1 MVKEEFPILSQR
13 VNEKRLI
20 YLDNA
25 STTQKPSS
33 VINEIQNYYE
43 STNSNI
49 HRGVHHLSQKATEK
63 YEDSRKI
70 VQNFIGAKSSKEII
84 FVRGAT
90 EAVNLVAN
98 SYVKP
103 LLSEGDNIIISQM
116 EHHANIVPWQLIT
129 KEKKAEIRVVPIN
142 EAGELLVDDMDDLID
157 ENTRFISLNHVSN
170 SLGTVNPVNK
180 LIQKAHQNDIRIMI
194 DGAQAVQHMKV
205 NVSELDVDFYC
216 FSGHK
221 MYGPTGIGILYGKK
235 EILEKMEPYQ
245 GGGDM
250 IKSVTFEKTIYND
263 VPHIF
268 EAGTPNIVGAI
279 GLAKAIEFIE
289 NVTIERIEKHEMDLL
304 NYATEKINSIEGV
317 EIVGNAE
324 NKTSVISFVMGDI
337 HPHDI
342 GTIMDN
348 LGIAIRAGHHCTQ
361 PIMDF
366 YNVPATARASFAI
379 YNTEEDVD
387 KLVEGIQKV
396 KEVFTWRISVIYT
409 WKWF

>member
-1 MVKEEFPILSQR
+1 MIKKEFPILSKEI
-13 VNEKRLI
+13 NNKPLI

-25 STTQKPSS
+25 STTQKPAS
-33 VINEIQNYYE
+33 VIDEIQEYYE
-43 STNSNI
+43 CTNSNI
-49 HRGVHHLSQKATEK
+49 HRGVHHLSQKATEE
-63 YEDSRKI
+63 YEEAREKI
-70 VQNFIGAKSSKEII
+70 QKFIGATSSKEIV

-98 SYVKP
+98 SYVNP
-103 LLSEGDNIIISQM
+103 ILSEDDNIIISHM
-116 EHHANIVPWQLIT
+116 EHHANIVPWQLIA
-129 KEKKAEIRVVPIN
+129 KQKNIEIRVIPIN
-142 EAGELLVDDMDDLID
+142 EKGELVITELDNLID
-157 ENTRFISLNHVSN
+157 KQTKFISLNHVSN
-170 SLGTVNPVNK
+170 SLGTINPVEE
-180 LIQKAHQNDIRIMI
+180 LIQKAHRNNIRIMI

-205 NVSELDVDFYC
+205 NVTDLDVDFYC

-235 EILEKMEPYQ
+235 EILDKMEPYQ

-279 GLAKAIEFIE
+279 GLGKAIDFIE
-289 NVTIERIEKHEMDLL
+289 KTTLEKIEEHEMDLL
-304 NYATEKINSIEGV
+304 NYATQKISKIEGV
-317 EIVGNAE
+317 RIIGTSE
-324 NKTSVISFVMGDI
+324 NKASVISFVMDGI

-361 PIMDF
+361 PVMDF
-366 YNVPATARASFAI
+366 YDIPATARASFAI
-379 YNTEEDVD
+379 YNTKKDVD
-387 KLVEGIQKV
+387 KLIEGIEKT
-396 KEVFTWRISVIYT
+396 KEVFA
-409 WKWF
+409 

>member
-1 MVKEEFPILSQR
+1 MVKEEFPILSEN
-13 VNEKRLI
+13 VNEKPLI

-43 STNSNI
+43 ATNSNI

-63 YEDSRKI
+63 YENSRKI
-70 VQNFIGAKSSKEII
+70 VQKFIGADSSKEII

-142 EAGELLVDDMDDLID
+142 EAGELIIDEMDDLID
-157 ENTRFISLNHVSN
+157 HNTRFISLNHVSN
-170 SLGTVNPVNK
+170 SLGTVNPVK
-180 LIQKAHQNDIRIMI
+180 ELIQKAHKNDIRIMI

-205 NVSELDVDFYC
+205 NVTDLDVDFYC

-221 MYGPTGIGILYGKK
+221 MYGPTGIGILYGKR

-250 IKSVTFEKTIYND
+250 IKSVTFEKTIFND
-263 VPHIF
+263 IPHIF

-289 NVTIERIEKHEMDLL
+289 NITIEEIEKHEMALL
-304 NYATEKINSIEGV
+304 NYATEKINSIDGV

-324 NKTSVISFVMGDI
+324 EKASVISFVMGDI

-366 YNVPATARASFAI
+366 YNIPATARASFAI

-396 KEVFTWRISVIYT
+396 KEVFT
-409 WKWF
+409 

>member
-1 MVKEEFPILSQR
+1 MVKEEFPILSKKI
-13 VNEKRLI
+13 NNKSLI

-25 STTQKPSS
+25 STTQKPKS
-33 VINEIQNYYE
+33 VIEAIQNYYE

-49 HRGVHHLSQKATEK
+49 HRGVHHLSQKATEE
-63 YEDSRKI
+63 YEDSRKTI
-70 VQNFIGAKSSKEII
+70 QKFIGADSSKEII

-116 EHHANIVPWQLIT
+116 EHHANIVPWQIMA
-129 KEKKAEIRVVPIN
+129 KEKKTDIRVIPIN
-142 EAGELLVDDMDDLID
+142 NAGELIIDEIDNLID
-157 ENTRFISLNHVSN
+157 ENTKFISLNHVSN
-170 SLGTVNPVNK
+170 SLGTINPIRE

-205 NVSELDVDFYC
+205 NVVELDVDFYC

-235 EILEKMEPYQ
+235 EILDKMEPYQ

-279 GLAKAIEFIE
+279 GLGKAVEFIE
-289 NVTIERIEKHEMDLL
+289 GITVEEIEKHELDLL
-304 NYATEKINSIEGV
+304 NYATDKINGIKGV
-317 EIVGNAE
+317 QIIGNSKDKA
-324 NKTSVISFVMGDI
+324 SVISFVMEGI

-361 PIMDF
+361 PVMDF
-366 YNVPATARASFAI
+366 YEIPATAILPHLFFS
-379 YNTEEDVD
+379 
-387 KLVEGIQKV
+387 
-396 KEVFTWRISVIYT
+396 
-409 WKWF
+409 

>member
-70 VQNFIGAKSSKEII
+70 VQKFIGAKSSKEII

-142 EAGELLVDDMDDLID
+142 ETGELLVEDMDDLID

-205 NVSELDVDFYC
+205 NVSDLDVDFYC

-263 VPHIF
+263 IPHIF

-324 NKTSVISFVMGDI
+324 NKASVISFVMRDI

-366 YNVPATARASFAI
+366 YNIPATARASFAI

-396 KEVFTWRISVIYT
+396 KEVFTWRISAIYT

>member
-1 MVKEEFPILSQR
+1 MVKEEFPILSQS
-13 VNEKRLI
+13 VNEKPLI

-25 STTQKPSS
+25 STTQKPTS

-129 KEKKAEIRVVPIN
+129 KEKKSEIRVVPIN

-170 SLGTVNPVNK
+170 SLGTVNPVEK

-205 NVSELDVDFYC
+205 NVVDLDVDFYC

-221 MYGPTGIGILYGKK
+221 MYGPTGIGILYGKR
-235 EILEKMEPYQ
+235 EILENMEPYQ

-250 IKSVTFEKTIYND
+250 IKSVTFEKTIFND
-263 VPHIF
+263 IPHIF

-279 GLAKAIEFIE
+279 GLAKAVEFIE
-289 NVTIERIEKHEMDLL
+289 NITIEEIEKHEMALL
-304 NYATEKINSIEGV
+304 NYATEKINSMEGV

-324 NKTSVISFVMGDI
+324 EKASVISFVMGNI

-366 YNVPATARASFAI
+366 YNIPATARASFAI

-396 KEVFTWRISVIYT
+396 KEIFT
-409 WKWF
+409 

>member
-70 VQNFIGAKSSKEII
+70 VQKFIGAKSSKEII

-396 KEVFTWRISVIYT
+396 KEVFT
-409 WKWF
+409 

>member
-1 MVKEEFPILSQR
+1 MVKEEFPILSQS
-13 VNEKRLI
+13 VNEKPLI

-49 HRGVHHLSQKATEK
+49 HRGVHHLSQRATEK

-70 VQNFIGAKSSKEII
+70 IQNFIGAKSSKEII

-98 SYVKP
+98 SYVRP

-142 EAGELLVDDMDDLID
+142 ETGELLVDNMDDLID

-170 SLGTVNPVNK
+170 SLGTVNPVNE

-205 NVSELDVDFYC
+205 NVEDLDVDFYC

-221 MYGPTGIGILYGKK
+221 MYGPTGIGILYGKR

-250 IKSVTFEKTIYND
+250 IKSVTFEKTIFND
-263 VPHIF
+263 IPHIF

-289 NVTIERIEKHEMDLL
+289 NITIEEIEKHEMALL
-304 NYATEKINSIEGV
+304 NYATEKINSIDGV
-317 EIVGNAE
+317 KIVGNAE
-324 NKTSVISFVMGDI
+324 EKASVISFVMGDI

-366 YNVPATARASFAI
+366 YNIPATARASFAI

-396 KEVFTWRISVIYT
+396 KEVFT
-409 WKWF
+409 

>member
-1 MVKEEFPILSQR
+1 MVKEQFPILSKE
-13 VNEKRLI
+13 VNNKPLI

-25 STTQKPSS
+25 STTQKPAS
-33 VINEIQNYYE
+33 VIDEIQEYYE
-43 STNSNI
+43 CTNSNI
-49 HRGVHHLSQKATEK
+49 HRGVHHLSQKATEE
-63 YEDSRKI
+63 YEKARKK
-70 VQNFIGAKSSKEII
+70 VQTFIGAKSSKEIV

-98 SYVKP
+98 SYVNP
-103 LLSEGDNIIISQM
+103 LLSEGDNIIISHM
-116 EHHANIVPWQLIT
+116 EHHANIVPWQLIA
-129 KEKKAEIRVVPIN
+129 KQKNIEIKVIPIN
-142 EAGELLVDDMDDLID
+142 EKGELIIKELDNLID
-157 ENTRFISLNHVSN
+157 KQTKFISLNHVSN
-170 SLGTVNPVNK
+170 SLGTVNPVEK
-180 LIQKAHQNDIRIMI
+180 LIKKAHQNNIRIMI

-205 NVSELDVDFYC
+205 NVTDLDVDFYC

-235 EILEKMEPYQ
+235 EILDEMEPYQ

-279 GLAKAIEFIE
+279 GLGKAIDFIE
-289 NVTIERIEKHEMDLL
+289 NTTLEKIEEHEMDLL
-304 NYATEKINSIEGV
+304 NYATKKISNIDGV
-317 EIVGNAE
+317 KIIGTSD
-324 NKTSVISFVMGDI
+324 NKASVISFVMDGI

-361 PIMDF
+361 PVMDF
-366 YNVPATARASFAI
+366 YDIPATARASFAI
-379 YNTEEDVD
+379 YNTKEDVD
-387 KLVEGIQKV
+387 KLIEGIEKT
-396 KEVFTWRISVIYT
+396 KEIFA
-409 WKWF
+409 

>member
-1 MVKEEFPILSQR
+1 MVKEEFPILSQS
-13 VNEKRLI
+13 VNEKPLI

-70 VQNFIGAKSSKEII
+70 VQKFIGAKSSKEII

-142 EAGELLVDDMDDLID
+142 EAGELLVEDMDDLID

-289 NVTIERIEKHEMDLL
+289 NVTIERIEKHEMNLL

-361 PIMDF
+361 PVMDF
-366 YNVPATARASFAI
+366 YNIPATARASFAI

-396 KEVFTWRISVIYT
+396 KEVFT
-409 WKWF
+409 

>member
-1 MVKEEFPILSQR
+1 MVKEEFPILSKE
-13 VNEKRLI
+13 VNNKPLI

-25 STTQKPSS
+25 STTQKPAS
-33 VINEIQNYYE
+33 VIDEIQEYYE
-43 STNSNI
+43 CTNSNI
-49 HRGVHHLSQKATEK
+49 HRGVHHLSQKATEE
-63 YEDSRKI
+63 YEEARTKI
-70 VQNFIGAKSSKEII
+70 QKFIGAESSKEIV

-98 SYVKP
+98 SYVNP
-103 LLSEGDNIIISQM
+103 LLSEGDNIIISHM
-116 EHHANIVPWQLIT
+116 EHHANIVPWQLIA
-129 KEKKAEIRVVPIN
+129 KQKNIDIKVIPIN
-142 EAGELLVDDMDDLID
+142 EKGELVITELDNLID
-157 ENTRFISLNHVSN
+157 KQTKFISLNHVSN
-170 SLGTVNPVNK
+170 SLGTVNPVEE
-180 LIQKAHQNDIRIMI
+180 LIQKAHQNNIRIMI

-205 NVSELDVDFYC
+205 NVTDLDVDFYC

-235 EILEKMEPYQ
+235 EILDKMEPYQ

-279 GLAKAIEFIE
+279 GLGKAIDFIE
-289 NVTIERIEKHEMDLL
+289 KTTLEKIEEHEMDLL
-304 NYATEKINSIEGV
+304 NYATQKISKIEGV
-317 EIVGNAE
+317 RIIGTSE
-324 NKTSVISFVMGDI
+324 NKASVISFVMDGI

-361 PIMDF
+361 PVMDF
-366 YNVPATARASFAI
+366 YDIPATARASFAI
-379 YNTEEDVD
+379 YNTKEDVD
-387 KLVEGIQKV
+387 KLVEGIEKT
-396 KEVFTWRISVIYT
+396 KEVFA
-409 WKWF
+409 

>member
-1 MVKEEFPILSQR
+1 MVKEEFPILSQS
-13 VNEKRLI
+13 VNEKPLI

-396 KEVFTWRISVIYT
+396 KEVFT
-409 WKWF
+409 

>member
-1 MVKEEFPILSQR
+1 MIKEEFPILSKKI
-13 VNEKRLI
+13 NNKSLI

-25 STTQKPSS
+25 STTQKPKS
-33 VINEIQNYYE
+33 VIETIQNYYE

-49 HRGVHHLSQKATEK
+49 HRGVHHLSQKATEE
-63 YEDSRKI
+63 YEKSRETI
-70 VQNFIGAKSSKEII
+70 QHFIGADSSKEII

-116 EHHANIVPWQLIT
+116 EHHANIVPWQIMS
-129 KEKKAEIRVVPIN
+129 KEKGTDIRVIPIN
-142 EAGELLVDDMDDLID
+142 NAGELIIEEIDSLID
-157 ENTRFISLNHVSN
+157 EKTKFISLNHVSN
-170 SLGTVNPVNK
+170 SLGTINPIRK
-180 LIQKAHQNDIRIMI
+180 LIQKAHKNDIRIMI

-205 NVSELDVDFYC
+205 NVVELDVDFYC

-235 EILEKMEPYQ
+235 EILDKMEPYQ

-279 GLAKAIEFIE
+279 GLGKAVEFIE
-289 NVTIERIEKHEMDLL
+289 DITVEEIEKHELDLL
-304 NYATEKINSIEGV
+304 NYATDKINKIEGV
-317 EIVGNAE
+317 QIIGNSKDKA
-324 NKTSVISFVMGDI
+324 SVISFVMEGI

-361 PIMDF
+361 PVMDF
-366 YNVPATARASFAI
+366 YEIPATARASFAI
-379 YNTEEDVD
+379 YNTKEDVD
-387 KLVEGIQKV
+387 KLIDGIQKT
-396 KEVFTWRISVIYT
+396 KEVFA
-409 WKWF
+409 

>member
-1 MVKEEFPILSQR
+1 MVKEQFPILSKE
-13 VNEKRLI
+13 VNNKPLI

-25 STTQKPSS
+25 STTQKPTS
-33 VINEIQNYYE
+33 VINEIQEYYE
-43 STNSNI
+43 CTNSNI
-49 HRGVHHLSQKATEK
+49 HRGVHHLSQKATEE
-63 YEDSRKI
+63 YEKARKK
-70 VQNFIGAKSSKEII
+70 VQTFIGAKSSKEIV

-98 SYVKP
+98 SYVNP
-103 LLSEGDNIIISQM
+103 LLSEGDNIIISHM
-116 EHHANIVPWQLIT
+116 EHHANIVPWQLIA
-129 KEKKAEIRVVPIN
+129 KQKNIEIKVIPIN
-142 EAGELLVDDMDDLID
+142 EKGELVIKELDNLID
-157 ENTRFISLNHVSN
+157 KQTRFISLNHVSN
-170 SLGTVNPVNK
+170 SLGTVNPVEK
-180 LIQKAHQNDIRIMI
+180 LIKKAHQNNIRIMI

-205 NVSELDVDFYC
+205 NVTDLDVDFYC

-235 EILEKMEPYQ
+235 EILDEMEPYQ

-279 GLAKAIEFIE
+279 GLGKAIDFIE
-289 NVTIERIEKHEMDLL
+289 DTTLEKIEKHEMDLL
-304 NYATEKINSIEGV
+304 NYATKKISNIDGV
-317 EIVGNAE
+317 KIIGTSD
-324 NKTSVISFVMGDI
+324 NKASVISFVMDGI

-361 PIMDF
+361 PVMDF
-366 YNVPATARASFAI
+366 YDIPATARASFAI
-379 YNTEEDVD
+379 YNTKEDVD
-387 KLVEGIQKV
+387 KLIEGIEKT
-396 KEVFTWRISVIYT
+396 KEIFA
-409 WKWF
+409 

>member
-1 MVKEEFPILSQR
+1 MIKDQFPILSK
-13 VNEKRLI
+13 NINNKPLI

-25 STTQKPSS
+25 STTQKPLT
-33 VINEIQNYYE
+33 VIEEIKDYYE

-49 HRGVHHLSQKATEK
+49 HRGVHHLSQKATDLYEK
-63 YEDSRKI
+63 SRERIQK
-70 VQNFIGAKSSKEII
+70 FIGAKSSKEII

-98 SYVKP
+98 SYVKA

-116 EHHANIVPWQLIT
+116 EHHANIVPWQIIA
-129 KEKKAEIRVVPIN
+129 KEKKAEIRVIPIN
-142 EAGELLVDDMDDLID
+142 NLGELILEEIDSLID
-157 ENTRFISLNHVSN
+157 DKTKFISLNHVSN
-170 SLGTVNPVNK
+170 SLGTVNPVQE
-180 LIQKAHQNDIRIMI
+180 LIQKAHENDIRIMI

-205 NVSELDVDFYC
+205 DVSQLDVDFYC

-235 EILEKMEPYQ
+235 EILDKMQPYQ

-268 EAGTPNIVGAI
+268 EAGTPNIAGAI
-279 GLAKAIEFIE
+279 GLSKAIEFIE
-289 NVTIERIEKHEMDLL
+289 KITLDKIEKHEMDLL
-304 NYATEKINSIEGV
+304 NYATEKIRNIEHVKIIGNSE
-317 EIVGNAE
+317 EKA
-324 NKTSVISFVMGDI
+324 SVISFVIEGI

-366 YNVPATARASFAI
+366 YEVPATARASFAI
-379 YNTEEDVD
+379 YNTKEDVD
-387 KLVEGIQKV
+387 KLVEGIKKT
-396 KEVFTWRISVIYT
+396 KEVFA
-409 WKWF
+409 

>member
-1 MVKEEFPILSQR
+1 MVKEEFPILSEN
-13 VNEKRLI
+13 VNEKPLI

-43 STNSNI
+43 ATNSNI

-63 YEDSRKI
+63 YENSRKI
-70 VQNFIGAKSSKEII
+70 VQKFIGADSSKEII

-142 EAGELLVDDMDDLID
+142 EAGELIIDDMDNLID
-157 ENTRFISLNHVSN
+157 QNTRFISLNHVSN
-170 SLGTVNPVNK
+170 SLGTVNPVK
-180 LIQKAHQNDIRIMI
+180 ELIQKAHKNDIRIMI

-205 NVSELDVDFYC
+205 NVVDLDVDFYC

-250 IKSVTFEKTIYND
+250 IKSVTFEKTIFND
-263 VPHIF
+263 IPHIF

-289 NVTIERIEKHEMDLL
+289 NITIEEIEKHEMALL
-304 NYATEKINSIEGV
+304 NYATEKINSIDGV
-317 EIVGNAE
+317 DIVGNAE
-324 NKTSVISFVMGDI
+324 EKASVISFVMGDI

-366 YNVPATARASFAI
+366 YNIPATARASFAI

-387 KLVEGIQKV
+387 KLVEGIEKV
-396 KEVFTWRISVIYT
+396 KEVFTWPISAIYT
-409 WKWF
+409 WK

>member
-142 EAGELLVDDMDDLID
+142 DAGELLVDDMDNLIN

-170 SLGTVNPVNK
+170 SLGTINPVK
-180 LIQKAHQNDIRIMI
+180 ELIQKAHQNDIRIMI

-205 NVSELDVDFYC
+205 NVVDLDVDFYC

-221 MYGPTGIGILYGKK
+221 MYGPTGIGILYGKR

-250 IKSVTFEKTIYND
+250 IKSVTFEKTIFND
-263 VPHIF
+263 IPHIF

-289 NVTIERIEKHEMDLL
+289 NITIEEIEKHEMALL
-304 NYATEKINSIEGV
+304 NYATEKIKSIDGV

-324 NKTSVISFVMGDI
+324 EKASVISFVMGDI

-366 YNVPATARASFAI
+366 YNIPATARASFAI

-396 KEVFTWRISVIYT
+396 KEVFT
-409 WKWF
+409 

>member
-1 MVKEEFPILSQR
+1 MVKEEFPILSQS
-13 VNEKRLI
+13 VNEKPLI

-43 STNSNI
+43 ATNSNI

-63 YEDSRKI
+63 YENSRKI
-70 VQNFIGAKSSKEII
+70 VQKFIGADSSKEII

-98 SYVKP
+98 SYIKP

-142 EAGELLVDDMDDLID
+142 EAGELIIDEMDDLID
-157 ENTRFISLNHVSN
+157 HNTRFISLNHVSN
-170 SLGTVNPVNK
+170 SLGTVNPVK
-180 LIQKAHQNDIRIMI
+180 ELIQKAHKNDIRIMI

-205 NVSELDVDFYC
+205 NVTDLDVDFYC

-221 MYGPTGIGILYGKK
+221 MYGPTGIGILYGKR

-250 IKSVTFEKTIYND
+250 IKSVTFEKTIFND
-263 VPHIF
+263 IPHIF

-289 NVTIERIEKHEMDLL
+289 NITIEEIEKHEMALL
-304 NYATEKINSIEGV
+304 NYATEKINSIDGV

-324 NKTSVISFVMGDI
+324 EKASVISFVMGDI

-366 YNVPATARASFAI
+366 YNIPATARASFAI

-409 WKWF
+409 WK

>member
-1 MVKEEFPILSQR
+1 MIKEEFPILSK
-13 VNEKRLI
+13 NINNKPLI

-25 STTQKPSS
+25 STTQKPKS
-33 VINEIQNYYE
+33 VIDVIQNYYE

-49 HRGVHHLSQKATEK
+49 HRGVHHLSQKATEE
-63 YEDSRKI
+63 YEKSRETI
-70 VQNFIGAKSSKEII
+70 QHFIGADSSKEIV

-116 EHHANIVPWQLIT
+116 EHHANIVPWQIMSKDKGT
-129 KEKKAEIRVVPIN
+129 DIRVIPIN
-142 EAGELLVDDMDDLID
+142 NAGELIIEEIDSLID
-157 ENTRFISLNHVSN
+157 EKTKFISLNHVSN
-170 SLGTVNPVNK
+170 SLGTINPIRK
-180 LIQKAHQNDIRIMI
+180 LIQKAHKNDIRIMI

-205 NVSELDVDFYC
+205 NVTELDVDFYC

-235 EILEKMEPYQ
+235 EILDKMEPYQ

-279 GLAKAIEFIE
+279 GLGKAVEFIE
-289 NVTIERIEKHEMDLL
+289 DITVEEIEKHELDLL
-304 NYATEKINSIEGV
+304 NYATDKINKIEGV
-317 EIVGNAE
+317 QIIGNSKDKA
-324 NKTSVISFVMGDI
+324 SVISFVMEGI

-361 PIMDF
+361 PVMDF
-366 YNVPATARASFAI
+366 YEIPATARASFAI
-379 YNTEEDVD
+379 YNTKEDVD
-387 KLVEGIQKV
+387 KLIDGIQKT
-396 KEVFTWRISVIYT
+396 KEVFA
-409 WKWF
+409 

>member
-1 MVKEEFPILSQR
+1 MVKEEFPILSKE
-13 VNEKRLI
+13 VNNKPLI

-25 STTQKPSS
+25 STTQKPAS
-33 VINEIQNYYE
+33 VIDEIQEYYE
-43 STNSNI
+43 CTNSNI
-49 HRGVHHLSQKATEK
+49 HRGVHHLSQKATEE
-63 YEDSRKI
+63 YEEARTKI
-70 VQNFIGAKSSKEII
+70 QKFIGAESSKEIV

-98 SYVKP
+98 SYVNP
-103 LLSEGDNIIISQM
+103 LLSEGDNIIISHM
-116 EHHANIVPWQLIT
+116 EHHANIVPWQLIA
-129 KEKKAEIRVVPIN
+129 KQKNIDIKVIPIN
-142 EAGELLVDDMDDLID
+142 EKGELVITELDNLID
-157 ENTRFISLNHVSN
+157 KQTKFISLNHVSN
-170 SLGTVNPVNK
+170 SLGTVNPVEE
-180 LIQKAHQNDIRIMI
+180 LIQKAHQNNIRIMI

-205 NVSELDVDFYC
+205 NVTDLDVDFYC

-235 EILEKMEPYQ
+235 EILDKMEPYQ

-279 GLAKAIEFIE
+279 GLGKAIDFIE
-289 NVTIERIEKHEMDLL
+289 KTTLEKIEEHEMDLL
-304 NYATEKINSIEGV
+304 NYATQRISKIEGV
-317 EIVGNAE
+317 RIIGTSE
-324 NKTSVISFVMGDI
+324 NKASVISFVMDGI

-361 PIMDF
+361 PVMDF
-366 YNVPATARASFAI
+366 YDIPATARASFAI
-379 YNTEEDVD
+379 YNTKEDVD
-387 KLVEGIQKV
+387 KLIEGIEKT
-396 KEVFTWRISVIYT
+396 KEVFA
-409 WKWF
+409 

>member
-1 MVKEEFPILSQR
+1 MVKEEFPILSKKI
-13 VNEKRLI
+13 NNKPLI

-25 STTQKPSS
+25 STTQKPKS
-33 VINEIQNYYE
+33 VIEAIQNYYE

-49 HRGVHHLSQKATEK
+49 HRGVHHLSQKATEE
-63 YEDSRKI
+63 YEKSRKTI
-70 VQNFIGAKSSKEII
+70 QKFIGADSSKEII

-116 EHHANIVPWQLIT
+116 EHHANIVPWQIMA
-129 KEKKAEIRVVPIN
+129 KEKKTDIRVIPIN
-142 EAGELLVDDMDDLID
+142 NTGELVIDEIDKLID
-157 ENTRFISLNHVSN
+157 DNTKFISLNHVSN
-170 SLGTVNPVNK
+170 SLGTINPVQK
-180 LIQKAHQNDIRIMI
+180 LIQKAHQNEIKIMI
-194 DGAQAVQHMKV
+194 DGAQAVQHMRV
-205 NVSELDVDFYC
+205 NVVELDVDFYC

-235 EILEKMEPYQ
+235 EILDKMEPYQ

-279 GLAKAIEFIE
+279 GLGKAVEFIE
-289 NVTIERIEKHEMDLL
+289 GITVEEIEKHELDLL
-304 NYATEKINSIEGV
+304 NYATDKINDIKGV
-317 EIVGNAE
+317 QIIGNSKDKA
-324 NKTSVISFVMGDI
+324 SVISFVMEGI

-361 PIMDF
+361 PVMDF
-366 YNVPATARASFAI
+366 YEIPATARASFAI
-379 YNTEEDVD
+379 YNTKGDVD
-387 KLVEGIQKV
+387 KLIDGIQKT
-396 KEVFTWRISVIYT
+396 KEVFA
-409 WKWF
+409 

>member
-1 MVKEEFPILSQR
+1 MIKEEFPILSKK
-13 VNEKRLI
+13 VNNKSLI

-25 STTQKPSS
+25 STTQKPRT
-33 VINEIQNYYE
+33 VIETIQNYYE

-49 HRGVHHLSQKATEK
+49 HRGVHHLSQKATEE
-63 YEDSRKI
+63 YEKSRETI
-70 VQNFIGAKSSKEII
+70 QHFIGAKSSKEII

-116 EHHANIVPWQLIT
+116 EHHANIVPWQIIA
-129 KEKKAEIRVVPIN
+129 KEKKIKIRVVPIN
-142 EAGELLVDDMDDLID
+142 NDGELIIDEIDKLID
-157 ENTRFISLNHVSN
+157 EKTKFISLNHVSN
-170 SLGTVNPVNK
+170 SLGTINPIRK

-205 NVSELDVDFYC
+205 NVAELDVDFYC

-235 EILEKMEPYQ
+235 EILDEMEPYQ

-279 GLAKAIEFIE
+279 GLGKAVEFIE
-289 NVTIERIEKHEMDLL
+289 NITIEEIEKHELNLL
-304 NYATEKINSIEGV
+304 NYATDKIKKIKGIQIIGNSKV
-317 EIVGNAE
+317 KA
-324 NKTSVISFVMGDI
+324 SVISFVMEGI

-366 YNVPATARASFAI
+366 YEIPATARASFAI
-379 YNTEEDVD
+379 YNTKEDVD
-387 KLVEGIQKV
+387 KLIDGIQKT
-396 KEVFTWRISVIYT
+396 KEVFA
-409 WKWF
+409 

>member
-1 MVKEEFPILSQR
+1 MVKEEFPILSQS
-13 VNEKRLI
+13 VNEKPLI

-49 HRGVHHLSQKATEK
+49 HRGVHHLSQRATGK

-70 VQNFIGAKSSKEII
+70 IQNFIGAKSSKEII

-98 SYVKP
+98 SYVRP

-142 EAGELLVDDMDDLID
+142 ETGELLVDNMDDLID

-170 SLGTVNPVNK
+170 SLGTVNPVNE

-205 NVSELDVDFYC
+205 NVEDLDVDFYC

-221 MYGPTGIGILYGKK
+221 MYGPTGIGILYGKR

-250 IKSVTFEKTIYND
+250 IKSVTFEKTIFND
-263 VPHIF
+263 IPHIF

-289 NVTIERIEKHEMDLL
+289 NITIEEIEKHEMALL
-304 NYATEKINSIEGV
+304 NYATEKINSIDGV
-317 EIVGNAE
+317 KIVGNAE
-324 NKTSVISFVMGDI
+324 EKASVISFVMENI

-348 LGIAIRAGHHCTQ
+348 MGIAIRAGHHCTQ

-366 YNVPATARASFAI
+366 YNIPATARASFAI

-396 KEVFTWRISVIYT
+396 KEVFT
-409 WKWF
+409 